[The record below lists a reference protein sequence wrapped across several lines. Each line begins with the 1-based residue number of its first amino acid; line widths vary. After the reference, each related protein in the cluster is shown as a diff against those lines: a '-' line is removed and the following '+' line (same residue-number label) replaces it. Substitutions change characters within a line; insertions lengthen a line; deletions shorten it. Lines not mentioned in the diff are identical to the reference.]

1 MRIALICVT
10 FLALTAQTVLSNG
23 LVPLGQNQCGQG
35 SSVGNLIDIIGRLV
49 SGPCGG
55 SLPGLPGQLPN
66 IRIPRYRGIVRRP
79 PFRSGSRVVIINPPN
94 RPVLPSLP
102 NLRPPCYPPCCQP
115 CDPIWPQPSCVS
127 VSLECRLKVHR
138 YPYYPIWP
146 GQPGIGG
153 LPGTSILPATQ
164 PGQGLIGIPSINGLS
179 QGGQGLQDP
188 FFGYNDPIA
197 PEDESEALLN
207 KNDEVNANDPADYN
221 SNHDTPEQPD
231 YSTLPDAP
239 YGQV

>member
-10 FLALTAQTVLSNG
+10 FLALTAQSVLSNY

-35 SSVGNLIDIIGRLV
+35 SKILDVLGRWQF
-49 SGPCGG
+49 GTCGG
-55 SLPGLPGQLPN
+55 SFPGLPGRPIG
-66 IRIPRYRGIVRRP
+66 IRPYPGIQRP
-79 PFRSGSRVVIINPPN
+79 PGSRVIILPPN
-94 RPVLPSLP
+94 RLPSLP

-115 CDPIWPQPSCVS
+115 CPPIWPQPSCVS
-127 VSLECRLKVHR
+127 VSLECRLRVHR

-146 GQPGIGG
+146 GQPGIGGLPGLGG

-179 QGGQGLQDP
+179 QGGQRVRDP

-197 PEDESEALLN
+197 PEDESGALLN
-207 KNDEVNANDPADYN
+207 KNDDVNANDPADYN